1 MQTYKIIGLMSGT
14 SLDGLDMAYCHYTFD
29 DNKWNYDIVY
39 TKHIKY
45 DEIRQ
50 KQLKE
55 AIHLPVIE
63 LLELHH
69 SYGKWLGEQV
79 KEFIDSNALDVD
91 FVASHGHTIHHQPQR
106 GITYQM
112 GSGQHLSNVCQK
124 PVVNDFR
131 SGDLAL
137 DGQGAPLVP
146 IGDRYLFSEYDFC
159 LNLGGISNIS
169 LEENGIRIAYDIGI
183 ANMVLNYLCQKIGK
197 QYDHNGDIARKGTLN
212 RNVFNELNA
221 LPYYS
226 SNYPK
231 STGYEW
237 FTAEICPIIDNAED
251 KVENLLCTSVHHI
264 AHTIAQ
270 AIGSHKTAK
279 INPQMLVTGG
289 GALNTFLIETIRR
302 YVSNGFEVVVPERK
316 IIDYKEA
323 LIFGFLGVLRK
334 RKETNILHSVT
345 GAKRDSCGGVF
356 YFPQ

>member
-14 SLDGLDMAYCHYTFD
+14 SLDGLDMAYCHYTF
-29 DNKWNYDIVY
+29 NNGKWNYNIIC
-39 TKHIKY
+39 TQQITY
-45 DEIRQ
+45 DQVRQ
-50 KQLKE
+50 NQLKK

-79 KEFIDSNALDVD
+79 KQFIDSKNLEVD
-91 FVASHGHTIHHQPQR
+91 FIASHGHTIHHQPQR
-106 GITYQM
+106 GVTYQI
-112 GSGQHLSNVCQK
+112 GCGQHLSNVCKK

-137 DGQGAPLVP
+137 GGQGAPLVP
-146 IGDRYLFSEYDFC
+146 IGDRYLFGEYDFC

-197 QYDHNGDIARKGTLN
+197 QYDNNGDIARKGSLN
-212 RNVFNELNA
+212 KNIFEQLNN

-226 SNYPK
+226 QTYPK

-237 FTAEICPIIDNAED
+237 FINEIHPIIEKANDS
-251 KVENLLCTSVHHI
+251 VENLLCTSVHHI
-264 AHTIAQ
+264 AHS
-270 AIGSHKTAK
+270 IGCAVNSHTTE
-279 INPQMLVTGG
+279 NNNSRMLVTGG
-289 GALNTFLIETIRR
+289 GALNAFLIENIRK
-302 YVSNGFEVVVPERK
+302 YVGNTLEVVVPERK

-323 LIFGFLGVLRK
+323 LVFGFLGVLRE
-334 RKETNILHSVT
+334 RQEVNVLRSVT
-345 GAKRDSCGGVF
+345 GAKRDSCGGIF